1 MNKSN
6 YSTILDFGHSKLRL
20 GVFNKNLENVY
31 STSKKIIEKDNIE
44 EYSNTVK
51 LIIKD
56 AEKNIA
62 DHLENII
69 VLYDSSQIHSIDLS
83 IKKYFDQNVYFK
95 DINSSLIL
103 EANQLIQ
110 NNYIKDKIIHFIIN
124 KYIIDDKE
132 YFKPKKE
139 LKLKKIIAEIK
150 FVCLP
155 IVKFNE
161 IVHLLKK
168 NNLQVLNFYCSSYV
182 KSFSYINSLIE
193 NKFTT
198 FLDIGWERSTI
209 TLFESKKLKFIS
221 SISIGGNHISKD
233 ISHILKLDIK
243 EAEKIKKSF
252 NKSEIEF
259 SYNEN
264 NENMDNE
271 NNSLMKKIIKK
282 NISIELLKKVVLAR
296 IEEIIELAFRD
307 INIINDYKISSKS
320 ILILTGDGSK
330 IFNKNSF
337 HLDDKYNFKEI
348 SFYEET
354 NLEICNSGL
363 KFYKVSEDE
372 EIKMSNKMVKK
383 EGFFEKF
390 FKFFGR

>member
-20 GVFNKNLENVY
+20 GVFNKKLENIY
-31 STSKKIIEKDNIE
+31 STSKNIIEKKNNE
-44 EYSNTVK
+44 EYSKTIK

-56 AEKNIA
+56 AEKNIS
-62 DHLENII
+62 DHLENVI
-69 VLYDSSQIHSIDLS
+69 VLYDSPQIHSVDLS
-83 IKKYFDQNVYFK
+83 IKKDFDQNVYFK

-110 NNYIKDKIIHFIIN
+110 NNYIKEKIIHFIIN
-124 KYIIDDKE
+124 KYIIDGKE

-139 LKLKKIIAEIK
+139 LKFKKIIAEIK
-150 FVCLP
+150 FICLP
-155 IVKFNE
+155 NGKFNK
-161 IVHLLKK
+161 IINILKE
-168 NNLQVLNFYCSSYV
+168 NNLQVLNFYCSSYA
-182 KSFSYINSLIE
+182 KSFSYIDSFLE

-209 TLFESKKLKFIS
+209 TLFESKKLKFIK

-264 NENMDNE
+264 FDNE
-271 NNSLMKKIIKK
+271 NNSLMREIIEK
-282 NISIELLKKVVLAR
+282 NISVELLKKIVLAR
-296 IEEIIELAFRD
+296 IEEIIELAFKD
-307 INIINDYKISSKS
+307 INIINDYKISSNS

-363 KFYKVSEDE
+363 KFYKDSEEE
-372 EIKMSNKMVKK
+372 EIKMSNKMLKK

-390 FKFFGR
+390 FKFFAR

>member
-20 GVFNKNLENVY
+20 GVFNKNLDNIY
-31 STSKKIIEKDNIE
+31 STSKNIIEKESYE
-44 EYSNTVK
+44 EYSKTIN
-51 LIIKD
+51 LMIKD
-56 AEKNIA
+56 AEKNIS

-69 VLYDSSQIHSIDLS
+69 VLYDSSEIHSIDLS
-83 IKKYFDQNVYFK
+83 IKKDFDQYVDFK

-103 EANQLIQ
+103 EANQLVQ
-110 NNYIKDKIIHFIIN
+110 NNYFKDKIIHFIVN
-124 KYIIDDKE
+124 KYIIDGKE
-132 YFKPKKE
+132 YYKPKKK
-139 LKLKKIIAEIK
+139 LKAKKIIAEIK
-150 FVCLP
+150 FICLP
-155 IVKFNE
+155 KEEFIKIVN
-161 IVHLLKK
+161 ILKE
-168 NNLQVLNFYCSSYV
+168 NNLQVLSFYCSSYI
-182 KSFSYINSLIE
+182 KSFSYIDSFLE
-193 NKFTT
+193 NKFIT

-209 TLFESKKLKFIS
+209 TLFDSKKLKFIN

-243 EAEKIKKSF
+243 ESEKIKKSF
-252 NKSEIEF
+252 NESEIEF

-264 NENMDNE
+264 IDNE
-271 NNSLMKKIIKK
+271 NNSLMKEIIEK
-282 NISIELLKKVVLAR
+282 NISVELLKKVVLAR

-307 INIINDYKISSKS
+307 INIINDYKMSSNS

-354 NLEICNSGL
+354 NIEICNSGL
-363 KFYKVSEDE
+363 KFYKYSEDKE
-372 EIKMSNKMVKK
+372 FKMSNKMLKK

-390 FKFFGR
+390 FKFFER